1 MNDDPQEISKHL
13 IAQHGAPD
21 AVLAAAVVG
30 AVEAQK
36 KKDLYRLSAY
46 SVMLSGYCGIW
57 LRAKRSSF
65 FGIGEWDIAK
75 YAPNRP
81 TILLRTSYRVTSIL
95 WVNILVVANIHK
107 NY

>member
-21 AVLAAAVVG
+21 AALAAAAVG

-57 LRAKRSSF
+57 LKAKRSSF
-65 FGIGEWDIAK
+65 LELENGISQSTHQIVPQSFYE
-75 YAPNRP
+75 
-81 TILLRTSYRVTSIL
+81 LLTE
-95 WVNILVVANIHK
+95 
-107 NY
+107 